1 MNDIDV
7 RDAVAEQRYEARQGE
22 TVVGVLLYER
32 DGDVVTFTHTEVE
45 PEAEGTGVGSTLAR
59 RALDDARAS
68 GRRVVPACPFVKAW
82 IGRHREYA
90 DLEQHSGP
98 VQ

>member
-1 MNDIDV
+1 VNNIDV

-22 TVVGVLLYER
+22 TVVGVLLYEL

-45 PEAEGTGVGSTLAR
+45 PQAEGTGVGSTLAR

-90 DLEQHSGP
+90 DLVQPSGP
-98 VQ
+98 VR

>member
-1 MNDIDV
+1 MNNIDV

-22 TVVGVLLYER
+22 TVVGVLLYEL

-45 PEAEGTGVGSTLAR
+45 PQAEGTGVGSTLAR

-90 DLEQHSGP
+90 DLVQPSGP
-98 VQ
+98 VR

>member
-45 PEAEGTGVGSTLAR
+45 PQAEGTGVGSTLAR

-90 DLEQHSGP
+90 DLVQPSGP

>member
-1 MNDIDV
+1 MNVIDV
-7 RDAVAEQRYEARQGE
+7 RHAAAEQRYEARQAG
-22 TVVGVLLYER
+22 TVVGVLLYEL

-45 PEAEGTGVGSTLAR
+45 PQAEGTGVGSTLAR

-90 DLEQHSGP
+90 DLVQPPGP

>member
-1 MNDIDV
+1 MNDIEV
-7 RDAVAEQRYEARQGE
+7 RDAQTEQRYEAQQGE
-22 TVVGVLLYER
+22 TVVGVLLYEV
-32 DGDVVTFTHTEVE
+32 DGDVVTFTHTEVD
-45 PEAEGTGVGSTLAR
+45 PQAEGTGVGSTLAR

-90 DLEQHSGP
+90 DLVQPSGP
-98 VQ
+98 VR